1 MDRKGHTFFIAVYR
15 LCAGQFKY
23 IQPCLQAYVFIQ
35 RSKAKHLAFRNTLQK
50 RCSVHNLFC
59 SKKKKMEETGR
70 CYCGELRYS
79 VRGSLEG
86 SLQGHCRECQYI
98 TVGNPN
104 VAVVFALE
112 DFKFTEGLSAK
123 LVQSDL
129 ETPVVRHFCA
139 NSGTGT
145 GSRSPALPNSMLAKV
160 DTFNNQSFFTTVG
173 YLQLR

>member
-1 MDRKGHTFFIAVYR
+1 
-15 LCAGQFKY
+15 
-23 IQPCLQAYVFIQ
+23 
-35 RSKAKHLAFRNTLQK
+35 
-50 RCSVHNLFC
+50 
-59 SKKKKMEETGR
+59 MEETGR

-123 LVQSDL
+123 LAQSDL

-160 DTFNNQSFFTTVG
+160 DTFNNQSFFYHSWLSSTAINRTIITSLKACPPIKKS
-173 YLQLR
+173 YELISDSDKLTFSFW